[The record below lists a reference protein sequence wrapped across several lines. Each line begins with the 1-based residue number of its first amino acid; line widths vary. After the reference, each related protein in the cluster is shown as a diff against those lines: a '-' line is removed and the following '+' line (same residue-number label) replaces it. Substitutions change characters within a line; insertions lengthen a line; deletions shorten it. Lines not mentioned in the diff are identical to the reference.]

1 MESSLHK
8 QLKELYADNGAE
20 VEQKLGRYRI
30 DVVGANELIE
40 IQHGSLAAIRD
51 KVADLT
57 TKHRM
62 LVVKPIV
69 IRKRLVKTKSQG
81 GRIVHRRLSPKQGSV
96 LDLFDELVY
105 FTQVFPHP
113 NLTLETPL
121 VDIEEWRYPGH
132 GRRRY
137 RRKSDH
143 VIDDQKLLKLHEVH
157 RFRTRSDLLRLIPEE
172 LPDPFHTGHLAAAMD
187 IPRSKAQQIAYCL
200 RKTSALV
207 DCGKLINARL
217 YRRAA

>member
-8 QLKELYADNGAE
+8 QLKELYADHGAE
-20 VEQKLGRYRI
+20 VEHKLGRYRI
-30 DVVGANELIE
+30 DVVCDSELIE

-57 TKHRM
+57 TEHRM
-62 LVVKPIV
+62 LVVKPII
-69 IRKRLVKTKSQG
+69 IRKRLVKSKSQG
-81 GRIVHRRLSPKQGSV
+81 GRVVDRRLSPKRGSL

-105 FTQVFPHP
+105 FTRVFPHP
-113 NLTLETPL
+113 NLTLEAPL
-121 VDIEEWRYPGH
+121 IDIEEWRYPGH

-137 RRKSDH
+137 RRQNDH
-143 VIDDQKLLKLHEVH
+143 VVDDQKLVKLHEIH
-157 RFRTRSDLLRLIPEE
+157 RFQTRRDLLRLIPTD
-172 LPDPFHTGHLAAAMD
+172 LPDPFHTGHLAEAMS

-200 RKTSALV
+200 RKMAALEE
-207 DCGKLINARL
+207 CGKRVNARL